1 MRVKSFEFNPLG
13 VNTYVLHD
21 ETKEGVVID
30 AACFYANEKEELLR
44 YIHDQ
49 GITVRHLL
57 NTHLHFDHLFGVN
70 LVSSRFGIPLSCHQG
85 DAFLLEDLPR
95 QLQQFGLP
103 PVDSELKP
111 EIGKFLNEGDRIKF
125 GNQTLEIFHIPGHS
139 PGSIVFYSVSN
150 GCLFG
155 GDVLFHSSIGR
166 TDLYGGSYD
175 DLVNGIHEKLFTLPD
190 ETVIYSGHGPSTT
203 IGYEKKNN
211 PFVGQIR

>member
-1 MRVKSFEFNPLG
+1 M
-13 VNTYVLHD
+13 
-21 ETKEGVVID
+21 
-30 AACFYANEKEELLR
+30 LR
-44 YIHDQ
+44 YIQDQ
-49 GITVRHLL
+49 GLVVKHLL

-70 LVSSRFGIPLSCHQG
+70 LISSHFGVPLACHHG
-85 DAFLLEDLPR
+85 DVFLLEDLPR

-103 PVDSELKP
+103 PVDGELKP
-111 EIGKFLNEGDRIKF
+111 EIGKYLDENDQVKF
-125 GNQTLEIFHIPGHS
+125 GNQTLQIFHIPGHS
-139 PGSIVFYSVSN
+139 PGSIVFYNEAN
-150 GCLFG
+150 GSLFG

-166 TDLYGGSYD
+166 TDLYGGNYD

>member
-44 YIHDQ
+44 YIQDQ
-49 GITVRHLL
+49 GITVKHLL

-139 PGSIVFYSVSN
+139 PGSIVFYSASN